1 MSLEL
6 DKDIRFLIR
15 LDIFF
20 LITIVS
26 SGIIHDILRNHIS
39 VLTAIFIGLI
49 IATGGIVGM
58 TVLLQREK
66 KKNE

>member
-6 DKDIRFLIR
+6 DRDISFLIR
-15 LDIFF
+15 LDVFL

-26 SGIIHDILRNHIS
+26 SGIIHDILRNHFS

-49 IATGGIVGM
+49 IATGGIIGM
-58 TVLLQREK
+58 TILLQRPKEK
-66 KKNE
+66 SK

>member
-6 DKDIRFLIR
+6 EKDIRFLIT
-15 LDIFF
+15 LDIFL
-20 LITIVS
+20 LIAIVS

-49 IATGGIVGM
+49 MATGGIVGM
-58 TVLLQREK
+58 TILLQKEK